1 MTSWREIEKLLE
13 RELEKVPVPVKP
25 KTREIEKTVDRPI
38 EEATDYDKVPNRWR
52 VY

>member
-13 RELEKVPVPVKP
+13 KELEKVSVKP

-38 EEATDYDKVPNRWR
+38 EEATNYDKVPNRWR
-52 VY
+52 IY